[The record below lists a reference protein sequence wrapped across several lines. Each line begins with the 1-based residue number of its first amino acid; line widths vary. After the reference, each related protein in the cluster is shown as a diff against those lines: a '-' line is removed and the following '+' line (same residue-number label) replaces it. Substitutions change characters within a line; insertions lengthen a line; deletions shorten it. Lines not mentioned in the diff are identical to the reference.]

1 MNYFFRG
8 THLKKIKSLSIVNT
22 LYAFDYDGTL
32 SKISTKIEDAN
43 LPNSTYRLLS
53 ILSQQAQVAIVS
65 GRSISDLKKRVRL
78 PNVYLIGNHGL
89 EGVVKGKTNQA
100 SAKKIC
106 VNWLESLRTQNF
118 DDNIFVE
125 DKKYSIS
132 IHFRESKNRTLSIKK
147 IEAAIREL
155 SPSPRLI
162 GGKSVYNLIPK
173 DSPNKGTAILELKKI
188 KRIKNVFYI
197 GDDETDEDVF
207 RLPNRSFV
215 TIRVGQKNTSKAK
228 YYLKGQSEINK
239 LLKFLIVLD
248 GNLL

>member
-1 MNYFFRG
+1 MNYFFKG
-8 THLKKIKSLSIVNT
+8 AHLKKIKSLSIVNT

-32 SKISTKIEDAN
+32 SKISTKIGDAK
-43 LPNSTYRLLS
+43 LPNSTCKLLS

-89 EGVVKGKTNQA
+89 EGIVKGKTNQT

-106 VNWLESLRTQNF
+106 VNWLESLRAQNF

-132 IHFRESKNRTLSIKK
+132 IHFRESKNRILSIKK
-147 IEAAIREL
+147 IEEAIREL

-162 GGKSVYNLIPK
+162 GGKCVYNLIPK

-215 TIRVGQKNTSKAK
+215 TIRIGRKNTSKAK